1 MNPNTKAKDILNDI
15 NKINEQT
22 KKLEEIRKNLQ
33 KGF

>member
-1 MNPNTKAKDILNDI
+1 MQKAGDILNDI

-22 KKLEEIRKNLQ
+22 KKLEEIRKRLE